1 MNENTKTA
9 DEVEVEV
16 VTDEPKEAKK
26 SLRRRAG
33 EWLIRSDEARANKP
47 AGKVNGKKIVK
58 GVLAAG
64 AMVGVYALGKALLG
78 HDAEADE
85 PLELPEPE
93 VEADIQDVEWTDVTD
108 ELKEELV

>member
-9 DEVEVEV
+9 EEVEVEV
-16 VTDEPKEAKK
+16 VTDEPKEGKK
-26 SLRRRAG
+26 SLRRKAG

-47 AGKVNGKKIVK
+47 VGKGRGKKIVK
-58 GVLAAG
+58 GLLAAG

-78 HDAEADE
+78 HDAEVDE
-85 PLELPEPE
+85 PLELPEP
-93 VEADIQDVEWTDVTD
+93 EADIQDVEWTDVTD